1 MAKTAAERKADARD
15 RKRAQRQREREAASI
30 AAVSGRR
37 RITFEV
43 SDHIFEQIKAN
54 CSARRPGKNLIASM
68 NISNCWR
75 CRTSTN

>member
-43 SDHIFEQIKAN
+43 SDHLRADQKPTVVRG
-54 CSARRPGKNLIASM
+54 ARE
-68 NISNCWR
+68 
-75 CRTSTN
+75 RTL